1 MNPYLLYAQIGIAV
15 LLVASI
21 LLQQRGTAL
30 GSSFGGGEG
39 TFFATRRGIQ
49 QKLYVATVV
58 LGILF
63 IALSLSNLLV

>member
-1 MNPYLLYAQIGIAV
+1 MILYVQIAIAV
-15 LLVASI
+15 LLVSSI

-49 QKLYVATVV
+49 QKLYVATII

-63 IALSLSNLLV
+63 IALSLSNLLF

>member
-1 MNPYLLYAQIGIAV
+1 MNYYFLYAQIGVAV
-15 LLVASI
+15 LLVACI

-49 QKLYVATVV
+49 QKLYGATIV

-63 IALSLSNLLV
+63 IALSLSNLLF

>member
-1 MNPYLLYAQIGIAV
+1 MNSYLLYAQIGVAV
-15 LLVASI
+15 VLVLSI

-39 TFFATRRGIQ
+39 TFFATKRGIQ
-49 QKLYVATVV
+49 QKLYFATIV

-63 IALSLSNLLV
+63 IALSLSNLLL

>member
-1 MNPYLLYAQIGIAV
+1 MNSYSLYAQIIVAV
-15 LLVASI
+15 LLVTSI

-30 GSSFGGGEG
+30 GSSFGGSEG

-49 QKLYVATVV
+49 QKLYVATII

-63 IALSLSNLLV
+63 VALSLSNLLF

>member
-1 MNPYLLYAQIGIAV
+1 MNSYLLYAQIAV
-15 LLVASI
+15 AILLVVSI

-49 QKLYVATVV
+49 QKLYIATII

-63 IALSLSNLLV
+63 IGLSLSNLLF

>member
-1 MNPYLLYAQIGIAV
+1 MNSYLVYLQIGVAV
-15 LLVASI
+15 LLVVSI

-49 QKLYVATVV
+49 QKLYVATIV

-63 IALSLSNLLV
+63 IALSLSNLLL